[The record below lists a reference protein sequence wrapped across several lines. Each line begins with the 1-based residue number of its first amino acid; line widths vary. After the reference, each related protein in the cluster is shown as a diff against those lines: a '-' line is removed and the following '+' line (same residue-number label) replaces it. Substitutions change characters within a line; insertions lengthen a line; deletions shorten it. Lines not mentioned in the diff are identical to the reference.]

1 MSYNNLL
8 YLLVVIFL
16 VTAGPDSSGYS
27 SGVLALVSFWLG
39 KLGCL
44 YLACRLLFSAS
55 RVRNPAAYMKAER
68 AAHILAIIAIGLDVY
83 YFQGLYYLALIPGF
97 QALPTLAHIV
107 LVGLFFFYLVVVWV
121 VASRSHNL
129 AFGQRGESWAFIG
142 ENLRANI
149 PIALPWVVVSL
160 WVDILKVVPL
170 VWLHEF
176 MLDGYGELLAF
187 GLFFMFLFL
196 VFPPLLVKMWR
207 CTPIPAGAVR
217 DELVAM
223 CDRLHLRYRDVLI
236 WPLFGGQVLTAGVV
250 GFVARFRYILI
261 TNGLLTH
268 LTRDEIES
276 VIAHETGHVKYYHMP
291 LYLFI
296 LLGFSLIIAPVL
308 CGVNYLVLKSDW
320 AFKLMESLDL
330 SLAKFVE
337 INEMVVL
344 FGAMVLFL
352 RFVFGYFMRNFE
364 RQADLHAFTT
374 TGGSG
379 FLASALEK
387 VAFLSGDIRD
397 LPSWHHFGVGQRV
410 DFLLA
415 CEAEP
420 SRVDKHHRKV
430 RRMLVAYGLLLV
442 LSVGCYSAIPDDYLE
457 GVVVSRA
464 EGILL
469 QEMVSNPDNPD
480 LYWGMGEFYYR
491 QKEYLKAIAMY
502 NKSLALRE
510 ENPEVHNNL
519 AWLLVTCEDEMVRD
533 AALGLKHAKRA
544 VVLNPAPHILDTY
557 AHALW
562 LNGRRGEAIR
572 IEMQALQQAKNTEYQ
587 VQFRRQIVLWQQQLH
602 SVSPPE

>member
-1 MSYNNLL
+1 M
-8 YLLVVIFL
+8 VVIFL

-27 SGVLALVSFWLG
+27 SGVLALISLWLG

-44 YLACRLLFSAS
+44 YLACRFLFSVS
-55 RVRNPAAYMKAER
+55 RVRNPASYMKAER

-83 YFQGLYYLALIPGF
+83 YFHGLYYLLLLPGF
-97 QALPTLAHIV
+97 KAMPILAHII
-107 LVGLFFFYLVVVWV
+107 LVGLFFFYLVVGWV

-129 AFGQRGESWAFIG
+129 AFGRRGNPWVFIG

-149 PIALPWVVVSL
+149 PIALPWVAVSL
-160 WVDILKVVPL
+160 WMDLLKIVPW
-170 VWLHEF
+170 VWFREF
-176 MLDGYGELLAF
+176 MVEGYGELVVFA
-187 GLFFMFLFL
+187 LFFIFLAL
-196 VFPPLLVKMWR
+196 VFPPLLVRMWR
-207 CTPIPAGAVR
+207 CTPIPAGPVR
-217 DELVAM
+217 DELVGM

-261 TNGLLTH
+261 TNGLLAN
-268 LTRDEIES
+268 LTRDEVES

-291 LYLFI
+291 LYLFV

-308 CGVNYLVLKSDW
+308 CGVNYLVLKTDW
-320 AFKLMESLDL
+320 AFKLMESLGL
-330 SLAKFVE
+330 SLVKFVE
-337 INEMVVL
+337 INEMVFL
-344 FGAMVLFL
+344 FVAIVLFL

-410 DFLLA
+410 DFLVA

-420 SRVDKHHRKV
+420 SLVHKHHRKV
-430 RRMLVAYGLLLV
+430 RKMLVAYGLLMV
-442 LSVGCYSAIPDDYLE
+442 LAVGCYSAIPGDYLE

-464 EGILL
+464 EGLLL
-469 QEMVSNPDNPD
+469 QEMGSNPDNPD
-480 LYWGMGEFYYR
+480 LYWAMGDFYYR
-491 QKEYLKAIAMY
+491 QKEYLKAVAMY
-502 NKSLALRE
+502 NKSLVLRE

-519 AWLLVTCEDEMVRD
+519 AWLFVTCEDEMVRD

-544 VVLNPAPHILDTY
+544 VVLHPAPHILDTY

-562 LNGRRGEAIR
+562 LNGRRDEAIR
-572 IEMQALQQAKNTEYQ
+572 IEMQALHGAENTEYQ
-587 VQFRRQIVLWQQQLH
+587 VKFRRQIILWQQQLH
-602 SVSPPE
+602 SVLAP